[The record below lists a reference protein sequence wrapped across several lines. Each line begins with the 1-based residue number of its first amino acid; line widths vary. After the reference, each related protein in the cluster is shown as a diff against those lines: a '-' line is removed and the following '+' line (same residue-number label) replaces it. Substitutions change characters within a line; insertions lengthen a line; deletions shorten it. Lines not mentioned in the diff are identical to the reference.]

1 VDIERVT
8 DIFNRPV
15 IKKMLLLFVKFS
27 NICPAFTTTVY
38 AFLNPKLPSA
48 AWDFFCLRFG
58 EFRFCLSV
66 SCAKLSSPIAVFG
79 RNRLFSTTTD
89 WRFPGLSQ
97 RSSSM
102 LVHWFLAAIHLL
114 AFALGF
120 WAVLTRGTAFSRLA
134 AGVGEARRV
143 LLADNLW
150 GIAALVLLVTGG
162 MRAFGGFEKGTDY
175 YLHQPLFHL
184 KMTLFV
190 LILLT
195 ELAPMITLVK
205 WRIALARGKALDTGR
220 AKLFARISHVE
231 ALLLVL
237 MMIAATGMARGV
249 TFG

>member
-1 VDIERVT
+1 
-8 DIFNRPV
+8 
-15 IKKMLLLFVKFS
+15 
-27 NICPAFTTTVY
+27 
-38 AFLNPKLPSA
+38 
-48 AWDFFCLRFG
+48 
-58 EFRFCLSV
+58 
-66 SCAKLSSPIAVFG
+66 
-79 RNRLFSTTTD
+79 
-89 WRFPGLSQ
+89 
-97 RSSSM
+97 M

-120 WAVLTRGTAFSRLA
+120 WAVLTRGTASGRLA
-134 AGVGEARRV
+134 TGSGDVRRV

-150 GIAALVLLVTGG
+150 GIAALILLVTGG

-190 LILLT
+190 LILLL

-205 WRIALARGKALDTGR
+205 WRIASARGKALDTGR

-231 ALLLVL
+231 ALLLML
-237 MMIAATGMARGV
+237 MVIAASGMARGV